1 MRPTAPIVSGF
12 VAIATFLLYAPAV
25 AAQTTGTDSQ
35 IAERPGTEEMIVTGS
50 RLPRVAATQPS
61 FASVLEGEEL
71 DTSISTSLD
80 DALRFVP
87 GLQVTQEGARGGRS
101 QIALRGLDPNHVV
114 VLIDGVRL
122 NDPTNPRGGAFDPTT
137 LALLDIERVEIVRGP
152 LSTVYGSD
160 ALAGA
165 INIITRRGVPN
176 EAPEMSVRVRGG
188 RFHTGNA
195 IAQARTGL
203 GEHVGLSL
211 GAALDT
217 FRDPNSDGGYDGAS
231 LKAKLNSTLPIL
243 DVDVEAFTRIHQGS
257 ARSFPESSG
266 GSELAVLRSMEDRDI
281 REILVGLSLE
291 RQLADAGSIAV
302 RASRA
307 SRRED
312 LDSPGIAPGPPI
324 PPIPPNRAGDE
335 YERWDLAVVSTWTPP
350 DLETPRYRL
359 QSKIVAGIDFV
370 WEDGES
376 DSTPFPPF
384 YEDRRT
390 IGVFGE
396 LEEQIGD
403 VITVSGSLR
412 YDSTP
417 DENDRLSPAGGL
429 AIAIPRTPIT
439 LFGSY
444 GEGYKR
450 PSFYALGSVIGNP
463 SLRSEKSRGWEVGA
477 RGETLGGR
485 LRAQLSYFDVR
496 VKDLIDFDAAAFQL
510 QNRRR
515 LISQG
520 VELELGWQALDWI
533 DLRGGLT
540 WNTTDFRGIS
550 DEPLNRPRWRGF
562 ATIVVEPLDRLEV
575 AIRTLLVGPSKASS
589 YQTGARVLTLAG
601 YERVDLRVGWTAC
614 SGVELFVEIENL
626 TNATPREAVGFESPG
641 IAPRAGVIL
650 RL

>member
-1 MRPTAPIVSGF
+1 MRLSARILFTPLALATCLL
-12 VAIATFLLYAPAV
+12 VAVRAE
-25 AAQTTGTDSQ
+25 AQTPGDPDHAGT
-35 IAERPGTEEMIVTGS
+35 ETEEMIVTGS
-50 RLPRVAATQPS
+50 RLPRTFAMQPS
-61 FASVLEGEEL
+61 FTSVLEGSEL

-87 GLQVTQEGARGGRS
+87 GLQVTQEGARGGRA

-165 INIITRRGVPN
+165 INIITRRADPSAPP
-176 EAPEMSVRVRGG
+176 EASVRVRGG

-195 IAQARTGL
+195 IAQAQTGL
-203 GEHVGLSL
+203 GDRVGLSL

-231 LKAKLNSTLPIL
+231 LKARLTSTIPVL
-243 DVDVEAFTRIHQGS
+243 DVDVDAFTRIHQGS

-266 GSELAVLRSMEDRDI
+266 GSELAVLRAMEDRDV
-281 REILVGLSLE
+281 REILFGVTLE
-291 RQLADAGSIAV
+291 RDLADAGRVAL

-312 LDSPGIAPGPPI
+312 LESPGIAPGPPI
-324 PPIPPNRAGDE
+324 PSIPPTRSGDE

-350 DLETPRYRL
+350 DLPTPLVRL
-359 QSKIVAGIDFV
+359 AWDVVAGVDFV

-376 DSTPFPPF
+376 DSTPFPSF
-384 YEDRRT
+384 YDDRRT

-396 LEEQIGD
+396 LEQHVGD
-403 VITVSGSLR
+403 WLTLSGSLR

-417 DENDRLSPAGGL
+417 DENDRLSPSGGL
-429 AIAIPRTPIT
+429 VIAIPHTPIS

-450 PSFYALGSVIGNP
+450 PSFYALGSLIGNP
-463 SLRSEKSRGWEVGA
+463 SLRSEKSRGWEIGA
-477 RGETLGGR
+477 RGHALDGR
-485 LRAQLSYFDVR
+485 LRGQLSYFDVR
-496 VKDLIDFDAAAFQL
+496 VKDLIDFDAGAFRL
-510 QNRRR
+510 ENRRR

-520 VELELGWQALDWI
+520 VELELDWQALDWL

-562 ATIVVEPLDRLEV
+562 ATITLEPTERLELAV
-575 AIRTLLVGPSKASS
+575 RALVVGSSKASS
-589 YQTGARVLTLAG
+589 YQTGDRVLTLAG
-601 YERVDLRVGWTAC
+601 YERIDARIGWIAC
-614 SGVELFVEIENL
+614 EGVELFVEVENL

-641 IAPRAGVIL
+641 VAPRAGVIL